1 MSNTISIRKGLNI
14 RLVGEATKEI
24 KEIPVSGTVG
34 ISPLDFHGLTPK
46 MVVKEG
52 DAVMVGDVLFFDK
65 KREKIKFVSPV
76 SGKVKEIVRGE
87 KRRIMNVLIDS
98 DGKQDAK
105 KFTVK
110 NVSDYSAEE
119 IKNLLLESGFWS
131 SMKQRPLDIIADPEN
146 EAKGLFVS
154 SFDSAPLAPDYEF
167 ILNTEMDALQKG
179 FDALSILMEGK
190 VHLSSMPNSKFTE
203 IKGVKHHSFDGLH
216 PAGNIG
222 TQIHHIDPVN
232 KGEFVWSMNI
242 QEVAAIGK
250 LLSSG
255 SVDTCRKIALTGSE
269 VQSPTY
275 LSVTRGTV
283 MESIVKNS
291 VKNEN
296 VRYISGNV
304 LTGDRKNLTEYL
316 GFYHNQISVI
326 PEGNEYKFF
335 LTSGWLGHGF
345 DKFSNSR
352 LFPTFLLPKSKKFRL
367 DTNTNGEERA
377 FVVSGELER
386 VFPFDILPVQLTK
399 AAITD
404 DIDGMENLG
413 IYEVAPEDF
422 ALCEYVCTTKIN
434 IQEKIRQGLDLIAS
448 ECM

>member
-1 MSNTISIRKGLNI
+1 
-14 RLVGEATKEI
+14 
-24 KEIPVSGTVG
+24 
-34 ISPLDFHGLTPK
+34 
-46 MVVKEG
+46 
-52 DAVMVGDVLFFDK
+52 
-65 KREKIKFVSPV
+65 
-76 SGKVKEIVRGE
+76 
-87 KRRIMNVLIDS
+87 
-98 DGKQDAK
+98 
-105 KFTVK
+105 
-110 NVSDYSAEE
+110 
-119 IKNLLLESGFWS
+119 
-131 SMKQRPLDIIADPEN
+131 
-146 EAKGLFVS
+146 
-154 SFDSAPLAPDYEF
+154 
-167 ILNTEMDALQKG
+167 
-179 FDALSILMEGK
+179 
-190 VHLSSMPNSKFTE
+190 
-203 IKGVKHHSFDGLH
+203 
-216 PAGNIG
+216 
-222 TQIHHIDPVN
+222 
-232 KGEFVWSMNI
+232 MNI

-250 LLSSG
+250 LMSSG
-255 SVDTCRKIALTGSE
+255 CVDATRLIALTGSE
-269 VQSPTY
+269 VNSTTY
-275 LSVTRGTV
+275 LSITRGTL
-283 MESIVKNS
+283 METLLKNT
-291 VKNEN
+291 VDAEN

-304 LTGDRKNLTEYL
+304 LTGERKQLTDYL
-316 GFYHNQISVI
+316 GHYHNQVTVI

-404 DIDGMENLG
+404 DIDAMESLG

>member
-24 KEIPVSGTVG
+24 KEIPVSGIVG

-146 EAKGLFVS
+146 AAKGLFVS

>member
-24 KEIPVSGTVG
+24 KEVPVSGTVG
-34 ISPLDFHGLTPK
+34 VSPIDFHGLTPK

-52 DAVMVGDVLFFDK
+52 ETVLVGDVLFFDK
-65 KREKIKFVSPV
+65 KKEQIKFVSPV

-87 KRRIMNVLIDS
+87 KRRIMNVLIEA

-105 KFTVK
+105 KFTIK
-110 NVSDYSAEE
+110 NVNDYSAEE
-119 IKNLLLESGFWS
+119 MKSLLLESGFWS
-131 SMKQRPLDIIADPEN
+131 SMKQRPLDIVADPEN
-146 EAKGLFVS
+146 KAKGLYVS

-167 ILNTEMDALQKG
+167 VLNDEMEAVQKG
-179 FDALSILMEGK
+179 FDALSILMDGK
-190 VHLSSMPNSKFTE
+190 VHLSSKPSSIFTK
-203 IKGVKHHSFDGLH
+203 IKGVIHHSFDGLH

-222 TQIHHIDPVN
+222 TQIHHIDPIN

-250 LLSSG
+250 FLASG
-255 SVDTCRKIALTGSE
+255 CVDASRKIALTGSE
-269 VQSPTY
+269 VESPTY
-275 LSVTRGTV
+275 LNVTRGTL
-283 MESIVKNS
+283 MGSLVKDF
-291 VKNEN
+291 VTGEN

-304 LTGDRKNLTEYL
+304 LTGDRKGLNEYL
-316 GFYHNQISVI
+316 GHHHNQISVI
-326 PEGNEYKFF
+326 PEGDEYKFF

-399 AAITD
+399 AAITN

>member
-24 KEIPVSGTVG
+24 REVPVSGLIG
-34 ISPLDFHGLTPK
+34 ISPLDFHGLIPK
-46 MVVKEG
+46 MAVKEG
-52 DAVMVGDVLFFDK
+52 DAVLVGDVLFFDK
-65 KREKIKFVSPV
+65 KKESIKFVSPV
-76 SGKVKEIVRGE
+76 SGTIKEIVRGE
-87 KRRIMNVLIDS
+87 KRRIMNILIDS
-98 DGKQDAK
+98 DGKQEAK
-105 KFTVK
+105 KFTIKKV
-110 NVSDYSAEE
+110 NDCSAEE

-131 SMKQRPLDIIADPEN
+131 SMKQRPLDIIADPSN
-146 EAKGLFVS
+146 TAKGLYVS

-167 ILNTEMDALQKG
+167 VLKNDMEALQTG
-179 FDALSILMEGK
+179 FDALSVLMEGK
-190 VHLSSMPNSKFTE
+190 VHLSSQPNSSFSG
-203 IKGVKHHSFDGLH
+203 IKGVTHHNFEGLH
-216 PAGNIG
+216 PAGNVG

-250 LLSSG
+250 LMSSG
-255 SVDTCRKIALTGSE
+255 CVDATRLIALTGSE
-269 VQSPTY
+269 VNSTTY
-275 LSVTRGTV
+275 LSITRGTL
-283 MESIVKNS
+283 METLLKNT
-291 VKNEN
+291 VDAEN

-304 LTGDRKNLTEYL
+304 LTGERKQLTDYL
-316 GFYHNQISVI
+316 GHYHNQVTVI

-404 DIDGMENLG
+404 DIDAMESLG

-422 ALCEYVCTTKIN
+422 ALCG
-434 IQEKIRQGLDLIAS
+434 IRLYDKNKYSRKNKTRARLNR
-448 ECM
+448 

>member
-24 KEIPVSGTVG
+24 KEVPVSGTVG

-52 DAVMVGDVLFFDK
+52 DAVLVGDVLFFDK
-65 KREKIKFVSPV
+65 KKEKIKFVSPV

-87 KRRIMNVLIDS
+87 KRRITNVLIDT
-98 DGKQDAK
+98 DGKQEAK

-110 NVSDYSAEE
+110 NVNDYSAEE
-119 IKNLLLESGFWS
+119 VKNLLLESGFWS
-131 SMKQRPLDIIADPEN
+131 SMKQRPLDVIADPEN
-146 EAKGLFVS
+146 KAKGLFVS

-167 ILNTEMDALQKG
+167 ILSTEMDALQKG

-190 VHLSSMPNSKFTE
+190 VHLSSKPNSNFTE
-203 IKGVKHHSFDGLH
+203 IKGVTHHSFDGLH

-250 LLSSG
+250 LLGSG
-255 SVDTCRKIALTGSE
+255 SVDSSRKIALTGSE

-275 LSVTRGTV
+275 LNVTRGTV
-283 MESIVKNS
+283 MESLVKNS
-291 VKNEN
+291 VDHEN

-304 LTGDRKNLTEYL
+304 LTGDRKSLTEYF

-352 LFPTFLLPKSKKFRL
+352 LFPTFLLKKSTF
-367 DTNTNGEERA
+367 
-377 FVVSGELER
+377 
-386 VFPFDILPVQLTK
+386 ILWIF
-399 AAITD
+399 AI
-404 DIDGMENLG
+404 
-413 IYEVAPEDF
+413 
-422 ALCEYVCTTKIN
+422 
-434 IQEKIRQGLDLIAS
+434 
-448 ECM
+448 